1 MKLLYSSLL
10 FLFFLFN
17 SLNTAFASHVPGGN
31 ITYQCVGANQFLVT
45 LTLFEDCG
53 TAFEANGTQTL
64 QVTNSCGITGL
75 TSITLAN
82 TIYQQEVSQLCP
94 ALIGNSEC
102 NGGTLPGIY
111 MHQWQTLVTIPAQC
125 NSWTFSYASCCRN
138 TTNNLNGT
146 PAYYWETTLNNA
158 AAPCNNSPTVTTQMI
173 PYVCVNQPVVYN
185 LGIYEPDGHSLSYS
199 LINAFSASGTPVVYT
214 APFSGASPITGA
226 TINSNGN
233 ISFTATVTGNYVFSV
248 LVEEYNSNGVL
259 VGSIIQDFQFEVINC
274 PANTNPVVPSGII
287 NYTGDGTV
295 IAPNEIELC
304 IGDSF
309 CFELEFTDLNSNDS
323 IFIASNIGLAL
334 PGATVTQL
342 TFQSPAIAQV
352 CWTATASVPANNTVV
367 FNAKD
372 NACPMFGIT
381 FYPIKVN
388 VIQSTYAGPDQ
399 TLCAGDDAIINVT
412 GGSVF
417 NWSVLP
423 GGDTILIGNNFNC
436 NPCANVIAS
445 PSVTTT
451 YVVTSDLTIGCG
463 NIDTV
468 TINVVDD
475 FTYTLTQSSN
485 AGCINDNIYFS
496 SITNPPGAY
505 QYTWS
510 PSTFLNSTTIANP
523 IVTPTSPGVIDY
535 AVQIL
540 GPTGCTKYDT
550 LSINVAASFKPDVTL
565 MVSPTNIV
573 CGDSVF
579 LDVQLNGGSPASC
592 GPSLSNAC
600 VSPSTQY
607 IIGTATGV
615 NTTTTYPAPFANWY
629 RNAKHQFLFTAAE
642 LNAMGITAG
651 KLTEIAWQVV
661 QINGTINYNQYTVK
675 LGCTSQT
682 ALTNTWVSGLTTV
695 FTPQNIVITTGWNT
709 LPFTTAYEWDGLS
722 NIVVEICYNNLATN
736 FTQNSITP
744 FTTTAFNS
752 SAFYFSD
759 ATPACP
765 SLTASAGSPSPNR
778 PVTRFGFCPT
788 LPDPVNY
795 TFQWTPT
802 SSIDDPTAQTTFALP
817 QNNTTFQL
825 VTTFI
830 NGGCIDTSSVNVTVD
845 CCETP
850 LINSTNITCFGG
862 NNGQIEVTPIS
873 TTLPPYTV
881 QLIDPISSAV
891 LQSNTNVM
899 SSVTFS
905 SLIAGNY
912 LVSTIDANGC
922 IADTLVSLS
931 EPNLLS
937 ISISNDTAICI
948 GDSVQL
954 SAFGGAIYSWSPI
967 TNLSNPT
974 NANTWYT
981 GTSTQLFTVLVTDT
995 NGCSNTD
1002 SVLITVNSLPT
1013 ISLSNDTTICENDTI
1028 QLLASGGVNYT
1039 WSPTTTL
1046 SNTTISNPVAFPTTS
1061 TTYQVVVTNSFGCKD
1076 SASVSLIV
1084 QTLPN
1089 IVASSDVSICIGDT
1103 TQLNA
1108 SGALNY
1114 TWQPVMNISNNLIS
1128 NPLAWPTTTTEYIVL
1143 GEDALGCINSDS
1155 VTITVNTLPTIYAG
1169 LDVWLCPGSDIQLTA
1184 IGTGN
1189 FSWTPTIGLTDPTIS
1204 NPFASPL
1211 DTTNYIVEI
1220 TDNNGCKNSDSI
1232 FVFVSPKVPTN
1243 AGLSQTICEG
1253 NTLVIGGNPTS
1264 VPGTI
1269 FSWTP
1274 TSLIVNATLSNP
1286 TVLPTVDTWFIV
1298 HTSNDTCNGVDS
1310 VLVQVNPYPL
1320 ANAGNDIQICIGDS
1334 VQLNATGGVD
1344 FTWLPNQDISN
1355 ATINNPT
1362 VWPSD
1367 TTQYIVTVTDNNGCV
1382 QSDSVWIIV
1391 NPLPSLFAG
1400 NDEIICINDS
1410 IQLNAI
1416 GTGNFSWSP
1425 TNFMTD
1431 NTLSNPIVFPIL
1443 NTTYSVVLTDSNGC
1457 VNSDSL
1463 LVTVNNLP
1471 PVNAGIDVS
1480 ICFNDS
1486 IQLQAS
1492 GAVNYNWTLADGL
1505 VNTNISNPFVSPNST
1520 IQYIVFGTDANLCTN
1535 SDTVQVTVFNLP
1547 IINAGNDVQIC
1558 IFDTTQLTANGGVS
1572 YTWSPNN
1579 GLSSI
1584 SVSNPFANPT
1594 ATQEYIVEGVDT
1606 NNCFNSDTIVVTVVP
1621 LPVANAGVDVKICL
1635 GDTIQLTATGGIV
1648 YNWSPSATLTNS
1660 NTDVTNAFPDTSTQ
1674 YIVTVTDVNTCINFD
1689 TVVVEVFRISTIN
1702 DTTICLLD
1710 SAQLDVFGAPGVLFS
1725 WTPVDYLSDPTI
1737 ANPIAKPIENTT
1749 YTVSVTDID
1758 GCQDQA
1764 SVTITVNEIPKPLF
1778 SYMVEP
1784 GCEELIV
1791 HFKDSSSH
1799 TDTYSWNFGN
1809 GASSDETNPTMTFVY
1824 NQQYDVELVASNNF
1838 GCTAAYVTTL
1848 TAEDFEVYYSIYI
1861 PNVFTPNGD
1870 GENDAFFIDV
1880 PGKLYDCLDFRIY
1893 NRWGQLIYKSVGDAL
1908 NWDGR
1913 SFYGDTMPEGTYFF
1927 TVEIKDKQ
1935 YSGTINLFR

>member
-1 MKLLYSSLL
+1 
-10 FLFFLFN
+10 
-17 SLNTAFASHVPGGN
+17 
-31 ITYQCVGANQFLVT
+31 
-45 LTLFEDCG
+45 
-53 TAFEANGTQTL
+53 
-64 QVTNSCGITGL
+64 
-75 TSITLAN
+75 
-82 TIYQQEVSQLCP
+82 
-94 ALIGNSEC
+94 
-102 NGGTLPGIY
+102 
-111 MHQWQTLVTIPAQC
+111 
-125 NSWTFSYASCCRN
+125 
-138 TTNNLNGT
+138 
-146 PAYYWETTLNNA
+146 
-158 AAPCNNSPTVTTQMI
+158 
-173 PYVCVNQPVVYN
+173 
-185 LGIYEPDGHSLSYS
+185 
-199 LINAFSASGTPVVYT
+199 
-214 APFSGASPITGA
+214 
-226 TINSNGN
+226 
-233 ISFTATVTGNYVFSV
+233 
-248 LVEEYNSNGVL
+248 
-259 VGSIIQDFQFEVINC
+259 
-274 PANTNPVVPSGII
+274 
-287 NYTGDGTV
+287 
-295 IAPNEIELC
+295 
-304 IGDSF
+304 
-309 CFELEFTDLNSNDS
+309 
-323 IFIASNIGLAL
+323 
-334 PGATVTQL
+334 
-342 TFQSPAIAQV
+342 
-352 CWTATASVPANNTVV
+352 
-367 FNAKD
+367 
-372 NACPMFGIT
+372 
-381 FYPIKVN
+381 
-388 VIQSTYAGPDQ
+388 
-399 TLCAGDDAIINVT
+399 
-412 GGSVF
+412 
-417 NWSVLP
+417 
-423 GGDTILIGNNFNC
+423 
-436 NPCANVIAS
+436 
-445 PSVTTT
+445 
-451 YVVTSDLTIGCG
+451 
-463 NIDTV
+463 
-468 TINVVDD
+468 VVDD

-510 PSTFLNSTTIANP
+510 PATYLNSTTIPNP
-523 IVTPTSPGVIDY
+523 IVTPTTSGSVDY

-550 LSINVAASFKPDVTL
+550 LSINVAAAFKPDVTL
-565 MVSPTNIV
+565 MVNPTNVV

-592 GPSLSNAC
+592 GPSANNSC
-600 VSPSTQY
+600 VAPSTQHV
-607 IIGTATGV
+607 IGNAVGI
-615 NTTTTYPAPFANWY
+615 NTTTSYPAPFANWY

-642 LNAMGITAG
+642 LNSMGITGG
-651 KLTEIAWQVV
+651 KLTEIAWEVF
-661 QINGTINYNQYTVK
+661 QINGTVNYNQYTVK

-682 ALTNTWVSGLTTV
+682 ALTNTWVTGLTTV

-709 LPFTTAYEWDGLS
+709 LPFTAAYEWDGLS

-736 FTQNSITP
+736 FTQNSLTP
-744 FTTTAFNS
+744 FTSTPFNS
-752 SAFYFSD
+752 STFYFSD

-765 SLTASAGSPSPNR
+765 SLAASAGSPSPNR
-778 PVTRFGFCPT
+778 PITRFGFCPT

-795 TFQWTPT
+795 TFQWTPA
-802 SSIDDPTAQTTFALP
+802 SSIDNATAQTTFALP

-830 NGGCIDTSSVNVTVD
+830 NGGCTDTSFVNVTVN

-881 QLIDPISSAV
+881 QLIDPISSVV
-891 LQSNTNVM
+891 LQSNTNVN
-899 SSVTFS
+899 SSATFS
-905 SLIAGNY
+905 NLIAGNY

-937 ISISNDTAICI
+937 ISISNDTNICV

-981 GTSTQLFTVLVTDT
+981 GTTTQLFTVLVTDT
-995 NGCSNTD
+995 NGCSNSD
-1002 SVLITVNSLPT
+1002 SVLITVNPLPNIT
-1013 ISLSNDTTICENDTI
+1013 LSNDTTICEKDTL
-1028 QLLASGGVNYT
+1028 QLLASGGTVYNWT
-1039 WSPTTTL
+1039 PSSSL
-1046 SNTTISNPVAFPTTS
+1046 SNSAINNPVAFPTTS
-1061 TTYQVVVTNSFGCKD
+1061 TTYQVVVTSSFGCKD

-1089 IVASSDVSICIGDT
+1089 IVASSDVSICLGDT
-1103 TQLNA
+1103 TQLTA
-1108 SGALNY
+1108 SGGLNY
-1114 TWQPVMNISNNLIS
+1114 TWQPALNLSNNLIS
-1128 NPLAWPTTTTEYIVL
+1128 NPLAWPTTTTEYIVV

-1155 VTITVNTLPTIYAG
+1155 VTITVNTLPTINAG
-1169 LDVWLCPGSDIQLTA
+1169 IDVWLCPGSDIQLTA

-1204 NPFASPL
+1204 NPLASPF
-1211 DTTNYIVEI
+1211 DTTLYIVEL

-1232 FVFVSPKVPTN
+1232 SVFVSPKVPTD

-1264 VPGTI
+1264 VPGTV

-1274 TSLIVNATLSNP
+1274 TGLIVDATLSNP
-1286 TVLPTVDTWFIV
+1286 TVLPTIDTWFIV

-1320 ANAGNDIQICIGDS
+1320 ANAGNDIQICVGDS
-1334 VQLNATGGVD
+1334 VQLNATGGVGY
-1344 FTWLPNQDISN
+1344 TWLPNQDISN
-1355 ATINNPT
+1355 PTINNPT
-1362 VWPSD
+1362 VWPAD
-1367 TTQYIVTVTDNNGCV
+1367 TTQYIVTVTDINGCV
-1382 QSDSVWIIV
+1382 QSDSIWIIV
-1391 NPLPSLFAG
+1391 NPLPTLFTG

-1410 IQLNAI
+1410 VQLNAI

-1425 TNFMTD
+1425 TNFMT
-1431 NTLSNPIVFPIL
+1431 NNNLSNPIVFPVL
-1443 NTTYSVVLTDSNGC
+1443 NTTYTVVLTDSNGC

-1492 GAVNYNWTLADGL
+1492 GAVNYNWLLADGL
-1505 VNTNISNPFVSPNST
+1505 VNTNISNPFASPNST

-1547 IINAGNDVQIC
+1547 IIDAGNDVQIC
-1558 IFDTTQLTANGGVS
+1558 IFDTTQLAANGGIS
-1572 YTWSPNN
+1572 YTWSPTI
-1579 GLSSI
+1579 GLSSTT
-1584 SVSNPFANPT
+1584 VSNPFANPT
-1594 ATQEYIVEGVDT
+1594 ATQEYIVEGMDA
-1606 NNCFNSDTIVVTVVP
+1606 NNCFNSDTLVVTVVP
-1621 LPVANAGVDVKICL
+1621 LPIANAGVDVKICL
-1635 GDTIQLTATGGIV
+1635 GDTTQLTATGGVV
-1648 YNWSPSATLTNS
+1648 YSWSPMSSLSNS
-1660 NTDVTNAFPDTSTQ
+1660 NADVTNAFPDTTTQ
-1674 YIVTVTDVNTCINFD
+1674 YIVTVTDVNVCTNYD
-1689 TVVVEVFRISTIN
+1689 TVTVEVFRIATIN

-1710 SAQLDVFGAPGVLFS
+1710 SVQLDVFGSPGVLFS
-1725 WTPVDYLSDPTI
+1725 WTPIDYLSDPTI

-1764 SVTITVNEIPKPLF
+1764 SVTITVNELPKPLF
-1778 SYMVEP
+1778 SYTVEP

-1791 HFKDSSSH
+1791 HFKDSSTL

-1809 GASSDETNPTMTFVY
+1809 GAISNEINPTINFTY
-1824 NQQYDVELVASNNF
+1824 NQQYQVELVASNNF

-1908 NWDGR
+1908 NWDGK
-1913 SFYGDTMPEGTYFF
+1913 SFYGDSMPDGTYFF
-1927 TVEIKDKQ
+1927 TVEIKDKK